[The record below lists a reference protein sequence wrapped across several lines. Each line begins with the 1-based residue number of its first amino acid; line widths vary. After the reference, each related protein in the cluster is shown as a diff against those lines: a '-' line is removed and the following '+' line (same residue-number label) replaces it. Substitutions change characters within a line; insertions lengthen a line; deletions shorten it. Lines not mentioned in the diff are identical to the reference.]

1 MIHASHLQQFKQLAC
16 AQQFPSIQLND
27 KLDQINPFITAA
39 NIWFALKTHNSPSH
53 KRFFIDE
60 TKRFA
65 YSAAIFQLEYIERSR
80 AIRVFVKNQN
90 TTDSSLVMLAY
101 HLSYYVMDWVMRV
114 MESVDEMEIVTHYL
128 DEENFKQNMNTQYE
142 DEHQRMQRIYL
153 QAMVMDAKQTD
164 HFQKAIS
171 DAIRATHIFLNVRI

>member
-53 KRFFIDE
+53 KRFFIDK

-65 YSAAIFQLEYIERSR
+65 YGAAIFQLEYIERNRMISS
-80 AIRVFVKNQN
+80 FVKRES
-90 TTDSSLVMLAY
+90 TTDDMLILLAY
-101 HLSYYVMDWVMRV
+101 HLNYYVMNWVMRV

-142 DEHQRMQRIYL
+142 DEH
-153 QAMVMDAKQTD
+153 
-164 HFQKAIS
+164 
-171 DAIRATHIFLNVRI
+171 